1 MKGSAKYLSI
11 LMLALLCNTLSFATD
26 TTHVA
31 AQFKS
36 GKLSLYG
43 KLLLPVKNER
53 VPVVILLVGS
63 GANSSYRTNY
73 KEWGQ
78 ENLEDLLL
86 PEGIAVFYFDK
97 RGIGSSEGSWFK
109 ADFNDRT
116 ADAKAAID
124 FLKQHPAI
132 DSSRIGVVGH
142 SQGGWIAQLVASRYP
157 YDVAFAVSLAG
168 PTFGVRKQLLNDH
181 MGNLMCKQYD
191 PIEALQ
197 TAERKTNNILLFTS
211 VFPLKENWK
220 QLRRIRKFEPAA
232 DIRNIQ
238 VPFLFLFAENDKLVN
253 PEWSEQALSEI
264 FPDGIPPHIQHQTI
278 PEADHSFRKLPFCY
292 DDSLEDIP
300 YSEVYQQAFK
310 DWVVNA
316 IQVGTQ
322 VAEE

>member
-1 MKGSAKYLSI
+1 MKGCIKYL
-11 LMLALLCNTLSFATD
+11 LLLVLPVLCNTPGFATD

-31 AQFKS
+31 AQFTS
-36 GKLSLYG
+36 GKLNLHG
-43 KLLLPVKNER
+43 KLLLPVKEEK
-53 VPVVILLVGS
+53 VPVVIFLVGS
-63 GANSSYRTNY
+63 GGNSSYRTNY

-97 RGIGSSEGSWFK
+97 RGIGLSEGSWYK
-109 ADFNDRT
+109 ADFNDRA

-124 FLKQHPAI
+124 YLKQHPAI

-157 YDVAFAVSLAG
+157 NDVAFAVSLAG

-181 MGNLMCKQYD
+181 MGDLMCKQYD

-197 TAERKTNNILLFTS
+197 TAERKTNNTLLLTS
-211 VFPLKENWK
+211 IFPIKENWK
-220 QLRRIRKFEPAA
+220 QLKHIKNFEPAA

-238 VPFLFLFAENDKLVN
+238 SPFLFLFAENDKLVN
-253 PEWSEQALSEI
+253 PEWSEQELTAI
-264 FPDGIPPHIQHQTI
+264 FPNGIPPHIQHQTI
-278 PEADHSFRKLPFCY
+278 PEANHSFRKLPFCY

-300 YSEVYQQAFK
+300 YSEVYKQVFK
-310 DWVVNA
+310 EWVVNTV
-316 IQVGTQ
+316 QVVAQ
-322 VAEE
+322 IAEE